1 MRSALII
8 LAVCLAAPT
17 SVAVASPSPSAPS
30 ARTERGVQPRPA
42 TEAELERYAAR
53 EQKASKLARFEGGRR
68 GGAIATSTVIII
80 LLVAILVVLI
90 I

>member
-8 LAVCLAAPT
+8 LAVGLAAPT
-17 SVAVASPSPSAPS
+17 AVASPSPSAPS
-30 ARTERGVQPRPA
+30 LRAERGARPRPA
-42 TEAELERYAAR
+42 TEAELEGYAER
-53 EQKASKLARFEGGRR
+53 EQRASKLAGFEGGRR
-68 GGAIATSTVIII
+68 GAIATSTVIII